1 MPARARCLGDL
12 NWWSISLSTLHMSTQ
27 FSQDLRLARR
37 KTGFKQSDLAH
48 FLDLH
53 QSSVSDLEHG
63 KHRPSLDQIIALSLI
78 YGRSFESLFAELM
91 AEQRARLAE
100 RLATLPMGEE
110 PTAQTFNRS
119 ASLKRPPRPSPATI
133 QCWT

>member
-1 MPARARCLGDL
+1 
-12 NWWSISLSTLHMSTQ
+12 MSTQ

-37 KTGFKQSDLAH
+37 KAGLKQSDLAH

-53 QSSVSDLEHG
+53 QSTVSDLEHG

-91 AEQRARLAE
+91 TEQRSRLSARLV
-100 RLATLPMGEE
+100 TLPVDQE

-119 ASLKRPPRPSPATI
+119 ATLRRLSRRLKSDGYEAP
-133 QCWT
+133 